1 VIFYGEESVVM
12 PNISDAQTVEVYL
25 PIPAFEAAAPQTFS
39 SRVKVEF
46 GAVSDKGKRP
56 NNEDAFL
63 VLRTGRYMQK
73 LITNIEPELIPE
85 HHEENAYGMAV
96 ADGMGG
102 LAAGEVASTMAI
114 TTIVNLMLSSVKWAL
129 KLDHPE
135 FREAEIQEAIDRAV
149 NYLNQADFAVGRRA
163 KQDHKLERMGTTVTL
178 SYSFGDDL
186 FIFHVGDSRAYLF
199 HNGQLKRLTRDHT
212 LAQALADMG
221 DIPQEAADKH
231 KFRHLLTRAVG
242 HHGGKLDV
250 EIHHLKLS
258 DHDRVLI
265 CSDGLTDAVSDE
277 QIAETLNG
285 TESSQ
290 EKCQQLVNLA
300 LQQGGKDNITVMLAD
315 YHIPA

>member
-1 VIFYGEESVVM
+1 M
-12 PNISDAQTVEVYL
+12 PNLSDAQTVEIYL
-25 PIPAFEAAAPQTFS
+25 PIPTFEAATPQTFS
-39 SRVKVEF
+39 SKIQVEF
-46 GAVSDKGKRP
+46 GALSDKGKRP

-63 VLRTGRYMQK
+63 ILRTGRYMQK

-85 HHEENAYGMAV
+85 HHEETAYGMAV

-135 FREAEIQEAIDRAV
+135 FRQAEIQEAIDRAV
-149 NYLNQADFAVGRRA
+149 NYLNKADFAVGRRA
-163 KQDHKLERMGTTVTL
+163 NQDKKLERMGTTITV

-199 HNGQLKRLTRDHT
+199 HNRELKRLTHDHT

-221 DIPQEAADKH
+221 DISQESADKH

-242 HHGGKLDV
+242 HHGGNLDV

-258 DHDRVLI
+258 DNDQLLI
-265 CSDGLTDAVSDE
+265 CSDGLTDAVSDQ
-277 QIAETLNG
+277 QITETISG
-285 TESSQ
+285 TGSSQ
-290 EKCQQLVNLA
+290 DKCQNLVNLA
-300 LQQGGKDNITVMLAD
+300 LQQGGKDNITVALAH
-315 YHIPA
+315 YHFPA

>member
-1 VIFYGEESVVM
+1 M
-12 PNISDAQTVEVYL
+12 PNLSEAQTLEIYL
-25 PIPAFEAAAPQTFS
+25 PMPSFEIDRPQTFS
-39 SRVKVEF
+39 SKVRVEF
-46 GAVSDKGKRP
+46 GAVSDKGKRS

-63 VLRTGRYMQK
+63 ILRTGRYMQK

-102 LAAGEVASTMAI
+102 LAAGEVASSMAI

-135 FREAEIQEAIDRAV
+135 FREAEIQEAIGRAV
-149 NYLNQADFAVGRRA
+149 EYLNKADFAVGRRA
-163 KQDHKLERMGTTVTL
+163 ADDKKFERMGTTLTV

-199 HNGQLKRLTRDHT
+199 HNGQLNRLTRDHT

-221 DIPQEAADKH
+221 DISREAADKH
-231 KFRHLLTRAVG
+231 KFRHLLTKAIG

-258 DHDRVLI
+258 NNDRILI
-265 CSDGLTDAVSDE
+265 CSDGLTDVVSDQ
-277 QIAETLNG
+277 QIAETLSG

-290 EKCQQLVNLA
+290 DTCQHLVNLA
-300 LQQGGKDNITVMLAD
+300 LQQGSKDNITVVLGH
-315 YHIPA
+315 YNIPA

>member
-1 VIFYGEESVVM
+1 MRNLSSLE
-12 PNISDAQTVEVYL
+12 TVEIYL
-25 PIPAFEAAAPQTFS
+25 PIASFETDRQQTFS
-39 SRVKVEF
+39 SKVHVDF

-63 VLRTGRYMQK
+63 ILRTGRYMQK
-73 LITNIEPELIPE
+73 LITNIDSDLIPE
-85 HHEENAYGMAV
+85 RHDENAYAMVV

-102 LAAGEVASTMAI
+102 LAAGEVASSMAI

-135 FREAEIQEAIDRAV
+135 FREEEIQEGIHRAV
-149 NYLNQADFAVGRRA
+149 DYLNKADFAVGRQAAEDKRF
-163 KQDHKLERMGTTVTL
+163 ERMGTTLTA

-199 HNGQLKRLTRDHT
+199 HNGQLERLTHDHT

-221 DIPQEAADKH
+221 DISQEAADKH

-250 EIHHLKLS
+250 EIHHLTLADNDS
-258 DHDRVLI
+258 LLI
-265 CSDGLTDAVSDE
+265 CSDGLSDAVSDE
-277 QIAETLNG
+277 QISETLNG
-285 TESSQ
+285 MESIQ
-290 EKCQQLVNLA
+290 NKCESLVNLA
-300 LQQGGKDNITVMLAD
+300 LQQGGKDNITVALAH
-315 YHIPA
+315 YHIPNK

>member
-1 VIFYGEESVVM
+1 M
-12 PNISDAQTVEVYL
+12 PNLSNVDTVEIYL
-25 PIPAFEAAAPQTFS
+25 PVTSFERERPQAFS
-39 SRVKVEF
+39 SKVKVDF

-63 VLRTGRYMQK
+63 VLRTGRYMQR
-73 LITNIEPELIPE
+73 LITNIDPKLIE
-85 HHEENAYGMAV
+85 ERHEENAYGMAV

-102 LAAGEVASTMAI
+102 LAAGEIASSMAI

-135 FREAEIQEAIDRAV
+135 FRQEEIQEAIHRAV
-149 NYLNQADFAVGRRA
+149 DYLNKADFAVGRQA
-163 KQDHKLERMGTTVTL
+163 AQDKKFERMGTTLTV

-199 HNGQLKRLTRDHT
+199 HQGKLIRLTRDHT

-221 DIPQEAADKH
+221 DISQETAEKH

-258 DHDRVLI
+258 NNDSLLI
-265 CSDGLTDAVSDE
+265 CSDGLTDAVSDK
-277 QIAETLNG
+277 QIAETLAGDG
-285 TESSQ
+285 TSQ
-290 EKCQQLVNLA
+290 DKCEYLSKLA
-300 LQQGGKDNITVMLAD
+300 SEQGSKDNITVVMGH
-315 YHIPA
+315 YNIPV